1 MTWKKVQMKVLII
14 GLILILALTGCS
26 QTGKE
31 EPKQKL
37 KLGILPVDD
46 SLPLIVADQK
56 GYFDE
61 ENLDVELITFQS
73 AVESQSA
80 MQAGQIDGMLTDI
93 VVAALLKES
102 GVNIKITSVI
112 AASQEKRR
120 FAIVASPKSGIE
132 KIEDLKGKEIGIS
145 TNSIIEYMTDK
156 LMDEAGIGSQ
166 NIKKVSVPKIPV
178 RLEMLVNNQ
187 IDAVNIPEP
196 LVSLAELQ
204 GAKVI
209 VDDTINPQLTQVVMI
224 MTDQALQQDIKGFY
238 KAYAK
243 AVDEIN
249 ANPNQFKETLIQN
262 TNIPEPLIE
271 TYQVSSYPELQLPPE
286 QVVNDVLAW
295 LNDKGLASV
304 SFKYEDII
312 QTGLY

>member
-1 MTWKKVQMKVLII
+1 MTWKKVQMKALII
-14 GLILILALTGCS
+14 GLILIIALTGCS

-112 AASQEKRR
+112 AVSQEKRR

-132 KIEDLKGKEIGIS
+132 RIEDLKGKDIGIS
-145 TNSIIEYMTDK
+145 TNSIIEFMTDK
-156 LMDEAGIGSQ
+156 LLDEAGIGSQ
-166 NIKKVSVPKIPV
+166 NVKKTSVPKIPV
-178 RLEMLVNNQ
+178 RLEMLINNQ

-196 LVSLAELQ
+196 LVSLAELK

-209 VDDTINPQLTQVVMI
+209 VDDTVNPQLTQVVMI
-224 MTDQALQQDIKGFY
+224 MTDQALQQDIKSFY

-249 ANPNQFKETLIQN
+249 TNPNQFKETLIQN
-262 TNIPEPLIE
+262 TNIPEPVIE
-271 TYQVSSYPELQLPPE
+271 KYQVSTYPKPQLPPE
-286 QVVNDVLAW
+286 KVVNDVLSW
-295 LNDKGLASV
+295 LNEKGLVSV
-304 SFKYEDII
+304 SLKYKDLI